1 MAKKK
6 RAKRKVTRLIKKVSH
21 KKKSNTM
28 AKRKRKRSRS
38 ITRSVSAP
46 KRRRKK
52 RGLLSASGGSG
63 LVMSLKKNAIGAA
76 GGLVP
81 IATNLLPIGKIPKI
95 GINYGLS
102 ILASMFFNP
111 FLGAGIAGATTVQ
124 LAGTLFPAFA
134 LNDGEM
140 EDTEF
145 VDPNTLSDTGMCD
158 EGGNPIV
165 EDDMGDAYALQD
177 DGELVPMGN
186 SYALQEG
193 TDMRSV
199 SMLPLQDSPYALQ
212 SAYGY

>member
-1 MAKKK
+1 M
-6 RAKRKVTRLIKKVSH
+6 AKRKKTRKRVTRKKVSY
-21 KKKSNTM
+21 KKRSNTM
-28 AKRKRKRSRS
+28 AKRKRRRSRS
-38 ITRSVSAP
+38 VTRTASAP

-52 RGLLSASGGSG
+52 RGLLSSGGTG
-63 LVMSLKKNAIGAA
+63 IIMSVKKNALGAA

-95 GINYGLS
+95 GINYALS

-124 LAGTLFPAFA
+124 LAGTVFPAFA

-145 VDPNTLSDTGMCD
+145 VDANTLSDTGMCD

-165 EDDMGDAYALQD
+165 QDEMGDSYALQD
-177 DGELVPMGN
+177 DGELVPVADA
-186 SYALQEG
+186 YALQEG
-193 TDMRSV
+193 TDMKSV
-199 SMLPLQDSPYALQ
+199 SMYNLQDSPYALQ

>member
-1 MAKKK
+1 M
-6 RAKRKVTRLIKKVSH
+6 AKRKKTRKRVTRKKVSY
-21 KKKSNTM
+21 KKRSNTM
-28 AKRKRKRSRS
+28 AKRKRRRSRS
-38 ITRSVSAP
+38 VTRPASAP
-46 KRRRKK
+46 KRRRKR
-52 RGLLSASGGSG
+52 RGLLSASGGTG
-63 LVMSLKKNAIGAA
+63 FMMSIKKNGVGAL

-81 IATNLLPIGKIPKI
+81 VATNFIPVGKIPKI
-95 GINYGLS
+95 AINYLLS
-102 ILASMFFNP
+102 IPASMYVSP
-111 FLGAGIAGATTVQ
+111 FVGAGIAGAATYQ
-124 LAGTLFPAFA
+124 LATTLFPAVA

-165 EDDMGDAYALQD
+165 SDEVGDAYALQD

-186 SYALQEG
+186 AYALQEG

-199 SMLPLQDSPYALQ
+199 SMLPLQDNPYALQ